1 MNDTEG
7 NSVELISKQNF
18 IFRDRYEKVSMYRSS
33 FSETRFSVF
42 RATKP
47 ATHEYIESGVV
58 SSAGLIS

>member
-1 MNDTEG
+1 MNDTER
-7 NSVELISKQNF
+7 NSVELISKPSF
-18 IFRDRYEKVSMYRSS
+18 IFRHRYGNVSMYRSS

-47 ATHEYIESGVV
+47 GTHEYIESGVV